1 MPIKKG
7 KKKSVTTK
15 KITNNSKPSRKTTTS
30 RSSKNSK
37 TTRAKSSKS
46 NSRARTK
53 AVSKR
58 KRNSN
63 RKIKNNNYKIKKV
76 EKIIHSVALD
86 QDFKVRNYQIRFK
99 ENDYIDMTDLAN
111 RNIDE
116 LYKQLEPHFT
126 KIFKTIK
133 KHPVFFVSKIL
144 YFDLFPDAISHSRQ
158 DIEMMP
164 DEFYL
169 KVRDLCALMVSK
181 AEAYDKR
188 AGGSGLDITGVEF
201 QTYFNPN
208 KKNPKKAVRKK
219 KAKKKK

>member
-1 MPIKKG
+1 MKG
-7 KKKSVTTK
+7 KKKRVTTK
-15 KITNNSKPSRKTTTS
+15 KKSNNSKPSRKTAT
-30 RSSKNSK
+30 RRASKNSK

-46 NSRARTK
+46 NSRARAKT
-53 AVSKR
+53 VSKT

-63 RKIKNNNYKIKKV
+63 RKIKVNNYKVKKV
-76 EKIIHSVALD
+76 EKVIHSVALD
-86 QDFKVRNYQIRFK
+86 QDFKVRNYQIRFPQ
-99 ENDYIDMTDLAN
+99 DQYIDMTDLAN
-111 RNIDE
+111 RNTDE

-126 KIFKTIK
+126 KIFKSIK

-158 DIEMMP
+158 DVDMMP

-169 KVRDLCALMVSK
+169 KVKDLCSLMVSK

-208 KKNPKKAVRKK
+208 KKPKKKKVVTKK